1 MNLPAEGV
9 EVDQAA
15 REAESVAAASAGR
28 NRVERL
34 RAVVGPRRSLLDRS
48 VAGVDVG
55 AATMAVAAAGVRGAL
70 GGLLGV
76 SVLNPAGSRGLMS
89 SFWCAGVAVV
99 VVVAVTGELVFPWSK
114 RAFAWLFWRFVSWD
128 AGVLSLVGRFRFP
141 WVCDCGAGLACA
153 DGSDM
158 TCGRVGL
165 VPGRDDGEGGERVAM
180 EEKAR
185 GCQIVYVYRYRSI
198 KWHSLRGKSKQR
210 AVSRFSNISAL
221 EGLAAEGLRFAVC
234 GFFHSP
240 PPRLVLVLPV
250 LSCPSFL
257 FCYRHRHRHC
267 RRHARVCYT
276 TDYIPYCAAGLV
288 LFSSSPSSYCSS
300 SSSTCRPP
308 LRIFS
313 ASARIATM
321 IIPIRC
327 FSCGKASLNPSCR

>member
-1 MNLPAEGV
+1 M
-9 EVDQAA
+9 DQAA

-234 GFFHSP
+234 GL
-240 PPRLVLVLPV
+240 RLLSFTSAAFGSGPACPVLSVLPV
-250 LSCPSFL
+250 LLPSPSPSLSPPRPCVLYNRLHLPTQPFL
-257 FCYRHRHRHC
+257 IVLQACSFSLL
-267 RRHARVCYT
+267 
-276 TDYIPYCAAGLV
+276 PPLLLLV
-288 LFSSSPSSYCSS
+288 DLHSASSPP
-300 SSSTCRPP
+300 R
-308 LRIFS
+308 R
-313 ASARIATM
+313 ASQ
-321 IIPIRC
+321 P
-327 FSCGKASLNPSCR
+327 